1 MSMSIFQLLM
11 LLFVWKPFWQSS
23 PPTVS
28 NQYTYSMHL
37 LGHPAYECEFSF
49 WRWFIYSE
57 INLNCVEPRVLN
69 LFTKVHQFDLV
80 LTDTENMTSHYVG
93 LCQNIKP

>member
-49 WRWFIYSE
+49 
-57 INLNCVEPRVLN
+57 
-69 LFTKVHQFDLV
+69 
-80 LTDTENMTSHYVG
+80 
-93 LCQNIKP
+93 